1 MTPDDD
7 ASVVI
12 TREFEASPA
21 RVFQAWTDA
30 GTAAK
35 WLFRTPESVAV
46 RAETDAQAGG
56 EFIFVEDRED
66 ERIMHA
72 GEYLKVEEPHALDFV
87 FSLDHFRTTNEINV
101 RFRPASAGTLLTL
114 THKLDPRWAAFK
126 DRTAKGW
133 ALMLDSLDRVLSDP
147 AS

>member
-12 TREFEASPA
+12 TREFEAVPE
-21 RVFQAWTDA
+21 RVFRAWTDA

-35 WLFRTPESVAV
+35 WLFRTPEGLAV
-46 RAETDAQAGG
+46 RAETDAQEGG

-66 ERIMHA
+66 ERITHV
-72 GEYLKVEEPHALDFV
+72 GEYLKVEEPHVLDFV
-87 FSLDHFRTTNEINV
+87 FSLDHFRTTNEVNV
-101 RFRPASAGTLLTL
+101 RIASAGAGTLLTL

-126 DRTAKGW
+126 ERTANGW
-133 ALMLDSLDRVLSDP
+133 VMMLDNLGSVLREP
-147 AS
+147 A